1 MTEAEKGASKA
12 TRRGVEW
19 SITVRSQEEAR
30 EDDATYWHERLTPE
44 ERVAAV
50 ADCTLSALKTRGY
63 RELPRLRRVCRVVD
77 APWR

>member
-1 MTEAEKGASKA
+1 MTVAAKEGCKA

-19 SITVRSQEEAR
+19 TITVRSQEEAR
-30 EDDATYWHERLTPE
+30 GADATYWHDRLTPE

-63 RELPRLRRVCRVVD
+63 RELPRVEPVVRVID